1 MKILIVDDE
10 SPARERL
17 QQMLS
22 ETDEHTVVG
31 DASNGKDAL
40 SAAARLS
47 PDVVLLDI
55 RMPGMSGI
63 ETAHHLN
70 DLDNPPAIVFTT
82 AYDQYA
88 IDAFDAQAIGY
99 VLKPVRRERLAKAL
113 SHAARLTAKT
123 LDTVSSAS
131 GLDEPRTHLC
141 ARIQGELKLIAVN
154 DISYFVADQKYTRV
168 CHSEGQNLIDD
179 SLKQLEEEFGA
190 LFVRIHRSALVA
202 TAQIDSLARTEDGET
217 LVKLRG
223 AMPDG
228 PLKVSRRH
236 VATVRKKL
244 RGEST

>member
-10 SPARERL
+10 APARERL

-22 ETDEHTVVG
+22 ETSEHTVVG

-40 SAAARLS
+40 SAAERLS

-70 DLDNPPAIVFTT
+70 DLQNPPAIVFTT

-113 SHAARLTAKT
+113 SHAARLTGKT
-123 LDTVSSAS
+123 LDTVSSAP
-131 GLDEPRTHLC
+131 GLAEPRTHLC
-141 ARIQGELKLIAVN
+141 ARVQGELKLIAVK
-154 DISYFVADQKYTRV
+154 DVSYFLADQKYTRV
-168 CHSEGQNLIDD
+168 CHGEGQHLIDD

-202 TAQIDSLARTEDGET
+202 TAQIDSLSRTEDGET

-228 PLKVSRRH
+228 SLKVSRRH
-236 VATVRKKL
+236 VAAVRKKL
-244 RGEST
+244 RGENT